1 MQKLI
6 HYFHPM
12 SRGMRTQRLLETF
25 QIPHQAVIID
35 YTKGEH
41 RSEDYLKINPLGRVP
56 ALRHDDLIITES
68 GAITLYLADLFP
80 DEMQAPRPGTPE
92 RARLYEWVLFFQT
105 TMEQVV
111 LPVYAGGDKEAI
123 KENIKSQLQ
132 AVESKIIG
140 PYVMGDTFT
149 IFDVIL
155 YVELSWYH
163 LMEIWPSEG
172 LEKYEEFA
180 KLVGPKVDPNF
191 AAKS

>member
-25 QIPHQAVIID
+25 QIPHEAVIID

-41 RSEDYLKINPLGRVP
+41 RSEDYLKVNPLGRVP
-56 ALRHDDLIITES
+56 ALRHGDLIITES

-80 DEMQAPRPGTPE
+80 EKMLAPKPGTPE
-92 RARLYEWVLFFQT
+92 RGKLYEWIFFFQT

-111 LPVYAGGDKEAI
+111 LPVYARGDKTKI
-123 KENIKSQLQ
+123 KGDIRSQLK
-132 AVESKIIG
+132 AVESKIAG
-140 PYVMGDTFT
+140 PYVLGDTLT

-163 LMEIWPSEG
+163 LMEVWPEG
-172 LEKYEEFA
+172 LARYEEFA

-191 AAKS
+191 ADQS